1 MRLNLINNTAVHR
14 EQSSLN
20 FFIFSKDKLLFVK
33 ICLALLLQKL
43 NINLVKTFLTS
54 ISFDSLSRK
63 IKNPCLV
70 INKNLFLTKAIEDG
84 QLEIVKYLVENGV
97 DINAKDKDGKTTLM
111 KTVENR
117 NLEIVKYLVD
127 NGANVNAKNKN
138 GNTPLILAPYGGDK
152 KNIIGSGR

>member
-1 MRLNLINNTAVHR
+1 M
-14 EQSSLN
+14 
-20 FFIFSKDKLLFVK
+20 
-33 ICLALLLQKL
+33 QKL